1 MPAHAS
7 ASAKVIFAY
16 QDRTL
21 VDDILRQPRESFTP
35 STLVGNAQ
43 IRDELNRVQDLG
55 YAIYDEELDPGVF
68 SYACPVGIEGIGV
81 IYSVGLVGL
90 TERLKQC
97 PADDIVADLNDAA
110 SRIANLLSG
119 S

>member
-1 MPAHAS
+1 M
-7 ASAKVIFAY
+7 
-16 QDRTL
+16 
-21 VDDILRQPRESFTP
+21 
-35 STLVGNAQ
+35 
-43 IRDELNRVQDLG
+43 QDLG
-55 YAIYDEELDPGVF
+55 YAICDEELDPGVF

-81 IYSVGLVGL
+81 IYSVGL